1 MIDTD
6 GIEDKLNNILSNP
19 EAMAQIMSLAQS
31 FGGGQSQ
38 PEQSPPPSS
47 PPPLALPNMDE
58 SFVRGIMQMMQQSQ
72 KTDSRQEALLCA
84 LKPYLQPERRE
95 KIDRAIRIARLSQ
108 LASFALRS
116 YGGLSG
122 KQGG

>member
-1 MIDTD
+1 MVYTD

-38 PEQSPPPSS
+38 PESPPSAPEAFS
-47 PPPLALPNMDE
+47 LPNMDE
-58 SFVRGIMQMMQQSQ
+58 SFVRGIMQMLQQSQ
-72 KTDSRQEALLCA
+72 RTDGRQESLLCA
-84 LKPYLQPERRE
+84 LKPYLRPARRE
-95 KIDRAIRIARLSQ
+95 KIDRAIQIARLSQ
-108 LASFALRS
+108 MASFALRS